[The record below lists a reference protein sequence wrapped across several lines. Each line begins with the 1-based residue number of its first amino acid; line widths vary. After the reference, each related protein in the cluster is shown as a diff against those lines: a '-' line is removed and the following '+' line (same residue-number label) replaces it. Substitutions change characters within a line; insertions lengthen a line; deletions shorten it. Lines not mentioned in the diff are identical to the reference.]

1 MTLVFF
7 VLNVLTMFAMIA
19 MFLAPVGLLIRA
31 AKRRA
36 LKAAEPVV
44 PEYIAM
50 PDYEYKVNV
59 RAAKKYLKSRG
70 IVVA

>member
-19 MFLAPVGLLIRA
+19 VFLAPVGLLIRA

-36 LKAAEPVV
+36 AKVDV
-44 PEYIAM
+44 PEFIAM
-50 PDYEYKVNV
+50 PDVEYKVNI
-59 RAAKKYLKSRG
+59 RAARKYLKSRG
-70 IVVA
+70 YSVVGL

>member
-19 MFLAPVGLLIRA
+19 VFLAPVGLLIRA

-36 LKAAEPVV
+36 AKADI
-44 PEYIAM
+44 PEFIAM
-50 PDYEYKVNV
+50 PDLEYKVNV

-70 IVVA
+70 YSVAGL

>member
-7 VLNVLTMFAMIA
+7 VMHVASVFALIA

-36 LKAAEPVV
+36 VKAAEPEFI
-44 PEYIAM
+44 PM
-50 PDYEYKVNV
+50 PDREYKVNV

-70 IVVA
+70 YSVAGL

>member
-19 MFLAPVGLLIRA
+19 VFLAPVGLLIRA

-36 LKAAEPVV
+36 AKADV
-44 PEYIAM
+44 PEYIVM
-50 PDYEYKVNV
+50 PDVEYKVNV

-70 IVVA
+70 IVLV

>member
-19 MFLAPVGLLIRA
+19 VILAPVGLLIRA

-36 LKAAEPVV
+36 AKAAV
-44 PEYIAM
+44 PEYIVM
-50 PDYEYKVNV
+50 PDVEYKVNV

>member
-19 MFLAPVGLLIRA
+19 VFLAPVGLLIRA
-31 AKRRA
+31 VKSRA
-36 LKAAEPVV
+36 AKAAV
-44 PEYIAM
+44 PEYIVM
-50 PDYEYKVNV
+50 PDVEYKVNV

>member
-7 VLNVLTMFAMIA
+7 MFHVAGVFA
-19 MFLAPVGLLIRA
+19 TLALFLAPVGLLIRA

-36 LKAAEPVV
+36 LKAAEP
-44 PEYIAM
+44 EFIAM

-70 IVVA
+70 IRVA

>member
-19 MFLAPVGLLIRA
+19 VFLAPVGLLIRA

-36 LKAAEPVV
+36 LKAAV
-44 PEYIAM
+44 PEYIVM
-50 PDYEYKVNV
+50 PDVEYKVNV

>member
-7 VLNVLTMFAMIA
+7 VLNVLSMFAMLVVV
-19 MFLAPVGLLIRA
+19 LAPVGLLIRA

-36 LKAAEPVV
+36 AKADV
-44 PEYIAM
+44 PEYIVM
-50 PDYEYKVNV
+50 PDVEYKVNV

-70 IVVA
+70 YSVVGL

>member
-1 MTLVFF
+1 MTLFYFAVH
-7 VLNVLTMFAMIA
+7 VLTVFAMIA

-36 LKAAEPVV
+36 LKAAEP
-44 PEYIAM
+44 EFIAM

-70 IVVA
+70 IRVA

>member
-19 MFLAPVGLLIRA
+19 VFLAPVGLLIRA

-36 LKAAEPVV
+36 AKAAV
-44 PEYIAM
+44 PEYIVM
-50 PDYEYKVNV
+50 PDVEYKVNV